1 MAIASDKTVTK
12 TSGEEEIHLRI
23 GNPPL
28 AMRAV
33 TSSRKVT
40 ASVSLPQDVYKSST
54 KLSRLTTA
62 AAVGHSSRLSSVVR
76 LTAKFASQGDDL
88 SPNAR
93 QFIS

>member
-1 MAIASDKTVTK
+1 MEFLIKFVFGV
-12 TSGEEEIHLRI
+12 GEEEIHLHK

-28 AMRAV
+28 AMRDV

-54 KLSRLTTA
+54 KMSRLTTA
-62 AAVGHSSRLSSVVR
+62 AAAGHFSWLSSVVR
-76 LTAKFASQGDDL
+76 LTAKFASHGDDL
-88 SPNAR
+88 SPNTR